1 MGDGKTWLERYQ
13 PLVVAVISASLG
25 AILGATLGTYASYYW
40 TRSRTLEEQV
50 IALRKSA
57 YADFLEGQSL
67 LWAGKQ
73 EEANPL
79 ILKAKLDIL
88 LTSSRSVVCT
98 MAGYWVV
105 AKQYEACPDPDL
117 RRKDATI
124 YVEMR
129 REFFRTLE
137 IPGSPELNEAVV
149 VPYLWSCTID
159 GGDFERL
166 CSAAD

>member
-1 MGDGKTWLERYQ
+1 MADGKPWLERYS
-13 PLVVAVISASLG
+13 PLLVAVISASLG
-25 AILGATLGTYASYYW
+25 ATASHYW

-50 IALRKSA
+50 IVLRKSA

-129 REFFRTLE
+129 REFFKTLE

-159 GGDFERL
+159 GGNFERL

>member
-1 MGDGKTWLERYQ
+1 MTDGKPWLERYA
-13 PLVVAVISASLG
+13 PLVVAVVSASLG
-25 AILGATLGTYASYYW
+25 ATASHYW
-40 TRSRTLEEQV
+40 TRSRMLEEQV
-50 IALRKSA
+50 VAIRKAA
-57 YADFLEGQSL
+57 YADFLKGQSL

-88 LTSSRSVVCT
+88 LTSSRSVVCA
-98 MAGYWVV
+98 MAGYWKV
-105 AKQYEACPDPDL
+105 AKKYDTCPDPDL
-117 RRKDATI
+117 RKKDATI

-137 IPGSPELNEAVV
+137 IPGSPELSKAVV

-159 GGDFERL
+159 GHDFEEL
-166 CSAAD
+166 CSSAD